1 MSDSHTLSPPE
12 DFYRS
17 DAKGHHREH
26 PHSRQRLTEQSVEIV
41 QPAAVVEEDGAVE
54 ESGGQEKSVALVK
67 RKAAKSSSATITSGG
82 GKGKAAAAVSSK
94 PMQTIAVDK
103 SSRGR
108 KVVTDVVDVA
118 GGRQSWSSAI
128 EA

>member
-26 PHSRQRLTEQSVEIV
+26 PHSRQRLTEQSVEVV

-54 ESGGQEKSVALVK
+54 ESGGQEK
-67 RKAAKSSSATITSGG
+67 KAAKSSSATITSGG

-94 PMQTIAVDK
+94 PMQTTAVDK